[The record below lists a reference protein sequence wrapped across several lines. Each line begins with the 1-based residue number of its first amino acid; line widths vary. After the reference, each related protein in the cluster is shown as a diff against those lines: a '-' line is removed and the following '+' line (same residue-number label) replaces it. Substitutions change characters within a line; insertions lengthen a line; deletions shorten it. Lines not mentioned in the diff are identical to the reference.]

1 MNVELY
7 YFDGCPSYLKA
18 IENVREALRLEGLP
32 EDVALIAVKSDA
44 DAQAKR
50 FIGSP
55 TVRIDGVDVEGPEA
69 EEKGYGFGCRIYAD
83 NGSTAGRPSVEKVS
97 RALQGANGSAPA

>member
-7 YFDGCPSYLKA
+7 YFDRCPSYLRA
-18 IENVREALRLEGLP
+18 LENAREALRLEGLH

-50 FIGSP
+50 LIGSP
-55 TVRIDGVDVEGPEA
+55 TIRINGLDLEGPEA
-69 EEKGYGFGCRIYAD
+69 EDNSYGFGCRIYAD
-83 NGSTAGRPSVEKVS
+83 NGSSAGWPSVEKVS
-97 RALQGANGSAPA
+97 QALRRQAEIGR